1 MPKISLKRANLKNKK
16 LLLSVTAVV
25 LVVALGAGIW
35 LGAGGKAE
43 PVGVYAF
50 MDIGMTEYWGDSQE
64 SYGPVTTDRIQTVFL
79 SDTQTVTEVLV
90 AQGDMVKKGDVL
102 LRFDTTLSELEL
114 ERKRLEV
121 EKLKLDLEDAKAE
134 LNRIASMKPM
144 ETPIFDEPT
153 IDEDINTGSMLMEAY
168 RISNNPEYNGSSQEL
183 ALICWLQDT
192 TNIDSSV
199 LEAIRQRAEELQ
211 NMTVEPTE
219 PETTEEPTAE
229 TTEET
234 TEETIEETTQ
244 ETVEEIP
251 EEPIEETPEEP
262 IEETPEEP
270 AEETPEEP
278 VEETPEEPV
287 EETPE
292 EPVEETPEEPVEEVP
307 EEPAEEI
314 TEDGTQT
321 TTEDTTQ
328 TIVEEVSQEDT
339 QAEMSQASDFPEEG
353 GDEGYISVDSYY
365 VIFKI
370 TQGNMSLGQRTV
382 WQGAHVYGWDG
393 SFSIRL
399 FDASGMMDY
408 TLIDDG
414 EEDPGGAEIPDIDFG
429 SGYTAAQI
437 AQMRAEQEKKIKDL
451 EFKIKMA
458 DADYKIMQTEV
469 GDGNIYA
476 DIDGEV
482 VSLLTEEEAKQS
494 KTPFMK
500 VSGGGGFY
508 VEGSINE
515 LEKDNLR
522 IGQEVTINDWESGM
536 TYTGTVQSIGDF
548 PSRDNGYS
556 GMGNPNSSY
565 YPFVAFVDGS
575 ADLQAGKYVSMT
587 FATSTGANGIYLQN
601 PFVRT
606 ENGESYVYVQ
616 GAGGKLEKRT
626 VTVGKSL
633 WGSYTEIKGGLSED
647 DYIAFPY
654 GKDVKPGAPTELS
667 DLSSLYSY

>member
-270 AEETPEEP
+270 A
-278 VEETPEEPV
+278 EETPEEPV

>member
-244 ETVEEIP
+244 ETVEEI
-251 EEPIEETPEEP
+251 PEEP

>member
-1 MPKISLKRANLKNKK
+1 MKANLKNKK

-43 PVGVYAF
+43 PVGVYSF

-79 SDTQTVTEVLV
+79 SETQTVTEVLV
-90 AQGDMVKKGDVL
+90 SQGDMVKKGDVL

-144 ETPIFDEPT
+144 QPPSFDEPS

-168 RISNNPEYNGSSQEL
+168 RISDNPEYNGSSQEL

-192 TNIDSSV
+192 TNIDNGV

-211 NMTVEPTE
+211 NMTVDPTE
-219 PETTEEPTAE
+219 PETTEETTEE
-229 TTEET
+229 TTGET

-244 ETVEEIP
+244 ETVGEII
-251 EEPIEETPEEP
+251 EEPGDEILEEP
-262 IEETPEEP
+262 DEEVPGEP
-270 AEETPEEP
+270 G
-278 VEETPEEPV
+278 
-287 EETPE
+287 
-292 EPVEETPEEPVEEVP
+292 EEVP
-307 EEPAEEI
+307 EEPGEEI
-314 TEDGTQT
+314 TEEPAGEITEDTTQT
-321 TTEDTTQ
+321 TTEDTTE
-328 TIVEEVSQEDT
+328 TIVEEVSQEDTQT

-482 VSLLTEEEAKQS
+482 VSLLTEEEAKES

-548 PSRDNGYS
+548 PSADNGYS

-587 FATSTGANGIYLQN
+587 FTTSTGANGIYLQN

-616 GAGGKLEKRT
+616 GANGKLEKRT

-633 WGSYTEIKGGLSED
+633 WGSYTEIKSGLSED

-654 GKDVKPGAPTELS
+654 GKNVKPGAPTELS

>member
-234 TEETIEETTQ
+234 TEETIEETVG
-244 ETVEEIP
+244 ETVGETVAEI
-251 EEPIEETPEEP
+251 
-262 IEETPEEP
+262 
-270 AEETPEEP
+270 
-278 VEETPEEPV
+278 V
-287 EETPE
+287 
-292 EPVEETPEEPVEEVP
+292 
-307 EEPAEEI
+307 
-314 TEDGTQT
+314 
-321 TTEDTTQ
+321 EDTTQ